1 MTVPATASASG
12 VSGAAEAVVSNNT
25 QATREIHVDSFRSCV
40 QLIKVKT
47 IEEPDTS
54 T

>member
-25 QATREIHVDSFRSCV
+25 QATRGIHVDSFRSCV
-40 QLIKVKT
+40 ILMKVRS
-47 IEEPDTS
+47 IEEPDIRT
-54 T
+54 